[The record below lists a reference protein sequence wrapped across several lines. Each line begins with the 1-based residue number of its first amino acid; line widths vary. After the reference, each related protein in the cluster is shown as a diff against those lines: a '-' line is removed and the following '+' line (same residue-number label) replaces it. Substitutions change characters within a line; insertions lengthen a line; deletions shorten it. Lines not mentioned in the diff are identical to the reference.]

1 MQLKKIK
8 ETLFNQSKA
17 LSQKTGKNR
26 NGFTA
31 GGHFSVLVFPGL
43 FFPLVLHLARV
54 RVTAVNERRCGD
66 LTEVT
71 RDVKLLQGGTSIHPI
86 V

>member
-31 GGHFSVLVFPGL
+31 GGHFSVLVFSGS
-43 FFPLVLHLARV
+43 FFSTGFAFG
-54 RVTAVNERRCGD
+54 VTAVNERRCGD
-66 LTEVT
+66 PTEVT
-71 RDVKLLQGGTSIHPI
+71 RDVKLLQGGTSIHSI

>member
-1 MQLKKIK
+1 MVLQLEVI
-8 ETLFNQSKA
+8 F
-17 LSQKTGKNR
+17 LSSC
-26 NGFTA
+26 F
-31 GGHFSVLVFPGL
+31 LGL

-54 RVTAVNERRCGD
+54 SVTAVNERRCGD
-66 LTEVT
+66 PTEVT